1 MILPVSSYITGKMN
15 GFTDEQIIEL
25 RRGGASWDNKINVLA
40 QTAVGI
46 AANKGKVGTVAKS
59 STLQVTLKKT

>member
-46 AANKGKVGTVAKS
+46 AANKGKSRNSGEEFYAAGYTKES
-59 STLQVTLKKT
+59 

>member
-1 MILPVSSYITGKMN
+1 MN

-40 QTAVGI
+40 QTGC
-46 AANKGKVGTVAKS
+46 AANKQGK
-59 STLQVTLKKT
+59 